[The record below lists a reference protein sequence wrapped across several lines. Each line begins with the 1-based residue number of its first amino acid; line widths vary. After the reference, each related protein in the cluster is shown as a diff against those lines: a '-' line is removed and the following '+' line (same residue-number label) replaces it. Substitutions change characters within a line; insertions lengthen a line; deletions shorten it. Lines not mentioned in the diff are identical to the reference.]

1 MSLPAQSIIQEHLVC
16 GMQAIS
22 AYALKSGCMIN
33 PELGVGVATRRG
45 GWDIYLFFS
54 RGHLFLRA
62 MENDVARMCSDNLPM
77 KQLLEPGW
85 LCRIIS
91 GQLAVALFE
100 LAPREAKNRTC
111 KIIHQ

>member
-33 PELGVGVATRRG
+33 PELGGGGCYSPWRVG
-45 GWDIYLFFS
+45 YLSFFS